1 MTGRKV
7 RPMLW
12 QGGKIGL
19 CYENTKSFG
28 DDFVGL
34 IKKFENGW
42 GNLKMVEEQPGLK
55 QKTQF

>member
-1 MTGRKV
+1 
-7 RPMLW
+7 MLW
-12 QGGKIGL
+12 QGGKLGL